1 MGIASLVCE
10 VVYCFPEGRRLR
22 FLNMEIAMQINSET
36 FKKLRKSKGFSQQTL
51 ADESGVAKKTIAR
64 LEKGEGEPRGSTVQ
78 ELAKVLRVKPE
89 VLAEEPD
96 SGEVKEAELQKHGL
110 RPVKLVLDG
119 ETILAYD
126 LVKNRYGVGM
136 NGLVYAAPL
145 LFTLLAEMSLAE
157 RRRRLEKMK
166 MEWETYE
173 QNVPKY
179 MVPHWSRHEDCVE
192 GEGNSINKRDVF
204 ARDVFHECQAADESY
219 FDASNSP
226 FNDFLIEQ
234 AKNLGP
240 ENDAVNH
247 QRIHMY
253 PYGGSLEEELEK
265 FHEAPLFED
274 FRERITGGSARADYA
289 LSRGYTRLRDI
300 PHRLQPPTPYLE
312 QGEGDG
318 SVVSERV
325 KWLEDKV
332 PNEDWDKWERW
343 VDSLDIKIESPGE
356 GDTQNA

>member
-1 MGIASLVCE
+1 MKIQPKTL
-10 VVYCFPEGRRLR
+10 
-22 FLNMEIAMQINSET
+22 Q
-36 FKKLRKSKGFSQQTL
+36 KLRKERGLSQQEL
-51 ADESGVAKKTIAR
+51 ADEARIDKKTVAHI
-64 LEKGEGEPRGSTVQ
+64 EGGKGEPRVSTV
-78 ELAKVLRVKPE
+78 ERIAKVLRVKAE
-89 VLAEEPD
+89 ILAEAPD
-96 SGEVKEAELQKHGL
+96 TEAVKRAELQKLGL
-110 RPVKLVLDG
+110 RVEKLLLDG

-126 LVKNRYGVGM
+126 LVKNRYGVDM
-136 NGLVYAAPL
+136 NSLVYAAPL

-179 MVPHWSRHEDCVE
+179 MVPHWSRHDDCVE
-192 GEGNSINKRDVF
+192 GEENSIDKRDVF
-204 ARDVFHECQAADESY
+204 ARDVFHECLAADESY
-219 FDASNSP
+219 FDESNSP

-247 QRIHMY
+247 EKIHFY
-253 PYGGSLEEELEK
+253 PYGGSLELEVERDV
-265 FHEAPLFED
+265 FHEAPLFKG
-274 FRERITGGSARADYA
+274 FQERITGGSTRAGYA

-300 PHRLQPPTPYLE
+300 PHRLQPPSPYLE
-312 QGEGDG
+312 QGEEDE
-318 SVVSERV
+318 SAVSERV

-343 VDSLDIKIESPGE
+343 VDSLDINIESPGE
-356 GDTQNA
+356 GDIQNA